1 MILGKEQLGSETS
14 KKDHGGKI
22 RIHLNLKV
30 LKPEP
35 IRMIPESF
43 ERKTQNPLESEDS
56 LRH

>member
-1 MILGKEQLGSETS
+1 MPLGKEQLGSETS

-43 ERKTQNPLESEDS
+43 ERKTQNPLGSEDS